1 METIKDQ
8 KSSVE
13 RLGKPNPNHP
23 PCLCRK
29 CVTSDTSMPQNNSI
43 HFIDNCLQPGGWKET

>member
-43 HFIDNCLQPGGWKET
+43 HFIDNCLQPDGWKET